1 MSLFDDRY
9 AVYLP
14 AVTPGYLNS
23 VSKRLPQGRR
33 FPDGLSPSDLMFW
46 EPNNLWHYPYLLHSI
61 GQYRVGAR
69 PGAALD
75 KANRRHSVLIGD
87 SGGYQIGKGTL
98 SGLRHIQRRPMEAN
112 EAVTA
117 WRKERAARKWIKD
130 WLAEQCDY
138 GMTIDM
144 PLWATSASGT
154 RSPFHH
160 CSSKQLIQMTNQN
173 LRLLDRFSPPTTRWL
188 NVVQGGS
195 NYLDAIEWFRATK
208 WFKRGGWAL
217 AGSAGVAGGLVNLL
231 ITVMMMRDEDAFRPG
246 QDWLHVLGV
255 STPLW
260 AVILTAVQR
269 ELRRVNPALKV
280 SFDSSSPFLLGG
292 RFERVCVSPEL
303 SAHPGSWS
311 LQTEPAP
318 QRPSYASDG
327 CTRRFPFKHSPLG
340 QRLKLNELNV
350 REGKWQPRQ
359 YDSLSNAMLINHN
372 VWTYLDT
379 FRRANELFEQQRW
392 DRVPREFVECVEVIG
407 EVFACEDVIQATHVL
422 EGHIKLLERLS
433 PMTM

>member
-1 MSLFDDRY
+1 MSLFDHRY

-14 AVTPGYLNS
+14 AVTPVYLNT
-23 VSKRLPQGRR
+23 VAKRLRRGRR
-33 FPDGLSPSDLMFW
+33 FPEGLSPSDLMFW
-46 EPNNLWHYPYLLHSI
+46 EPNKLWHYPYLLHSI
-61 GQYRVGAR
+61 GRYRVGAR
-69 PGAALD
+69 PNVALD
-75 KANRRHSVLIGD
+75 KTNRRHSLLIGD

-98 SGLRHIQRRPMEAN
+98 SGLQHVRRGPMKAED
-112 EAVTA
+112 AVAA
-117 WRKERAARKWIKD
+117 WRKERVARNWIRD

-144 PLWATSASGT
+144 PLWATSAKGS

-173 LRLLDRFSPPTTRWL
+173 LRLLDRFAPPAAKWL

-195 NYLDAIEWFRATK
+195 SYLDAIEWFRAVK
-208 WFKRGGWAL
+208 WFQRGGWAL
-217 AGSAGVAGGLVNLL
+217 AGSAGVAGGLVHLL
-231 ITVMMMRDEDAFRPG
+231 VTVLMMRDEGAFRSG

-260 AVILTAVQR
+260 AVILTTVQR
-269 ELRRVNPALKV
+269 ELRRVNPALTV
-280 SFDSSSPFLLGG
+280 SYDSSSPFLLGG
-292 RFERVCVSPEL
+292 RFEQVCVSPEL

-311 LQTEPAP
+311 LQAELAP
-318 QRPSYASDG
+318 QRPSYATDS

-350 REGKWQPRQ
+350 MEGKWQPRQ

-372 VWTYLDT
+372 VWTYLDA
-379 FRRANELFEQQRW
+379 FQRANDLFAQQQW
-392 DRVPREFVECVEVIG
+392 DRIPRDFADCVEVIG
-407 EVFACEDVIQATHVL
+407 EVFACDDVIQATHRL
-422 EGHIKLLERLS
+422 ERHVKLLERIA
-433 PMTM
+433 PMTL